1 MRRHPVIA
9 EAFTST
15 VEDRTRRSGLRAARW
30 THWSSCA
37 QVFSSRAWCDGSILN
52 RSGSLVQTCQVNSQ
66 GVGPRSASRRQAWL
80 SAPRKSWLPRRSSWL
95 AQWWRCAVDAM
106 RRASCLGQEGK
117 RLLLR
122 KKKQTDFAH
131 GTPGARAAPEPNEQE
146 FFGSSFQ
153 ERTRLLPAA
162 LQDIE
167 PGRPTPASGHPR
179 NIGRS
184 THNGAAITRTPAPPA
199 PAAEN
204 RPVPS
209 STPGTPPARHPY
221 PAVSAPHDAVC
232 IPSARRGTACSAGPG
247 MHWPDAQT
255 GAGRTPA
262 RRRAGGKGEARPHH
276 RHKGEGGA
284 WTAPTRAD
292 PNTAKRARQAAG
304 AGFAQVNGAGPGVRP
319 ATPAAR
325 RIVR

>member
-1 MRRHPVIA
+1 MVVRAQEEPASAQVVMAGAVAAVRGRCHAQGELPRAGRQASSSEEREANRLCPWGSGRAGSSGAPWA
-9 EAFTST
+9 EVLWFFLSRKDTAASC
-15 VEDRTRRSGLRAARW
+15 RAAGHRAWQANAGLR
-30 THWSSCA
+30 T
-37 QVFSSRAWCDGSILN
+37 
-52 RSGSLVQTCQVNSQ
+52 
-66 GVGPRSASRRQAWL
+66 PR
-80 SAPRKSWLPRRSSWL
+80 
-95 AQWWRCAVDAM
+95 D
-106 RRASCLGQEGK
+106 
-117 RLLLR
+117 
-122 KKKQTDFAH
+122 
-131 GTPGARAAPEPNEQE
+131 
-146 FFGSSFQ
+146 
-153 ERTRLLPAA
+153 
-162 LQDIE
+162 
-167 PGRPTPASGHPR
+167 
-179 NIGRS
+179 IGRS

-209 STPGTPPARHPY
+209 STPGIPPARHPY

-262 RRRAGGKGEARPHH
+262 RRRAGGKGEPRPHH

-319 ATPAAR
+319 TTPAAR